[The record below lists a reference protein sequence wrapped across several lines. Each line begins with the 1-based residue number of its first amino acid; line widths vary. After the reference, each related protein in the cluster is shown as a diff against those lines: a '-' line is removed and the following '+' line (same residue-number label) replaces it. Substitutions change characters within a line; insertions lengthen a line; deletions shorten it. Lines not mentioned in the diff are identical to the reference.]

1 MSIKKITIQN
11 CFPSGPKH
19 SVKNTFGEQ
28 YSLKRTHQAAMEN
41 KLGTCAGHIM

>member
-28 YSLKRTHQAAMEN
+28 YSLNEHTRQQWR
-41 KLGTCAGHIM
+41 IS